1 MAMPFRSYMLTNLS
15 GVLNTTKKRLAALG
29 ASMSSLTPDKT
40 QDSEY
45 DQRLRAAIIIL
56 GGHGL
61 TPAMIAGA
69 LDRTDWQAEPPIVR
83 GMAASLQAATG
94 RVDWLERRDGLWG
107 LTCEARKE
115 VSREQLADELA
126 AGQDREDDMRG
137 DLEDDRRAEA
147 GGTLGSTRRFDHQC
161 PRRRRWLDL
170 S

>member
-1 MAMPFRSYMLTNLS
+1 
-15 GVLNTTKKRLAALG
+15 
-29 ASMSSLTPDKT
+29 MSTTPDKT

-147 GGTLGSTRRFDHQC
+147 VEPHVDDEGYEVTR
-161 PRRRRWLDL
+161 
-170 S
+170 